1 MKITDGSFLGTGMI
15 KQLIR
20 EMLLHETRITPENLP
35 AGVSFVLRVSSMGG
49 IINLEADIDG
59 EPVGSFAAFKVRGEE
74 NPCLGAFEIRHSKS
88 KIKGLGPLMYDIVM
102 ELATELG
109 GGLIS
114 DRHSVSP
121 AAYTVWEFYQDFRP
135 DVQRMQLDSP
145 ENELT
150 RTREDNCSVNVSKN
164 LGGDDL
170 AAWRDFPLSGA
181 YRKPGMPT
189 IRQLVSMKKLQVD
202 GFEL

>member
-1 MKITDGSFLGTGMI
+1 MKITESILRRI
-15 KQLIR
+15 IR
-20 EMLLHETRITPENLP
+20 EALLTEVAITPDNLP
-35 AGVSFVLRVSSMGG
+35 KGVSFVLRVSLVGE

-74 NPCLGAFEIRHSKS
+74 NPCLGAFEIRYSKS

-121 AAYTVWEFYQDFRP
+121 AAYTVWEFYQDRRH

-150 RTREDNCSVNVSKN
+150 RTRADNCSVNISKN

-181 YRKPGMPT
+181 YRKTGMPT
-189 IRQLVSMKKLQVD
+189 IRQLVSMGKMEVD
-202 GFEL
+202 GFKL

>member
-1 MKITDGSFLGTGMI
+1 MKITER
-15 KQLIR
+15 QLRRIIR
-20 EMLLHETRITPENLP
+20 EALLTESAITPDNLP
-35 AGVSFVLRVSSMGG
+35 KGVSFVLRVSLVGE

-59 EPVGSFAAFKVRGEE
+59 ESVGSFAAFKVRGEE
-74 NPCLGAFEIRHSKS
+74 NPCLGAFEIRYSKS

-121 AAYTVWEFYQDFRP
+121 AAYTVWEFYQDRRP

-150 RTREDNCSVNVSKN
+150 RTRADNCSVNVSKN

-170 AAWRDFPLSGA
+170 PSWRDFPLSGA
-181 YRKPGMPT
+181 YRKTGMPT
-189 IRQLVSMKKLQVD
+189 IRQLVSMGKMEVD
-202 GFEL
+202 GFKL